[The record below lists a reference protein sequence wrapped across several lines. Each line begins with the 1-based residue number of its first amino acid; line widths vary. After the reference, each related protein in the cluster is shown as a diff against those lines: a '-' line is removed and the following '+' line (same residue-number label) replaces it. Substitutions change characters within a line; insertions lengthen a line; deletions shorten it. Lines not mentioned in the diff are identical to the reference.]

1 MKYSEK
7 DTGMLCKIENYGEL
21 VLVDNLHC
29 DLSGRRERC
38 FGKYSSS
45 SELCFGSRQ
54 LGRLAGS

>member
-7 DTGMLCKIENYGEL
+7 DTGILCKIENYGEL
-21 VLVDNLHC
+21 VLVDNVPR
-29 DLSGRRERC
+29 DLIGRWER
-38 FGKYSSS
+38 FFRKYSSS

>member
-21 VLVDNLHC
+21 VLVNNLHR

-54 LGRLAGS
+54 LG

>member
-21 VLVDNLHC
+21 VLVDNVHR
-29 DLSGRRERC
+29 DPSGRRER
-38 FGKYSSS
+38 FFHKYSGS
-45 SELCFGSRQ
+45 SELCFVSRK